1 MKGLILEFRWEGC
14 LQEEGFLLFVET
26 RERSEEKYLKS
37 LVESQVQK
45 GLFFVVSLIYKRWE
59 VFVDKMD
66 R

>member
-1 MKGLILEFRWEGC
+1 MRELILEFRWEGC

-37 LVESQVQK
+37 PGESQVQK
-45 GLFFVVSLIYKRWE
+45 DLFFVVSLIYKRWE